1 MLFVVGV
8 AYGIYT
14 DNTGGNR
21 SMLVHPSRPT
31 APHGNYVSWI
41 TRIKRRWELTLDPL
55 TGNSS
60 ERDQLVN
67 RFRTAYEDLAS
78 TVPHLTTDAPF
89 EDLSECL
96 LEAVR
101 TTEIIEVNT
110 RSGGATPQVMWQ
122 NAYSHILV
130 GGQAMD
136 RGFTVEGLTVTY
148 MPRSLGVGNADSIQ
162 QRARFFGYKRLYKGF
177 CRIYLEGRSRR
188 AFEAYVDHETDMH
201 DRLIA
206 HRDAGRPLS
215 EWRRA
220 FFLSAGLNPTRRA
233 LLDVPFIRGMNGD
246 DWFFPRGPHLNPLA
260 VQDNRRVVDEFL
272 GSLELQDDEGH
283 SSRSRGQRHAVANN
297 ISLQEVFEQLLLKLR
312 MVKLSDSLRYY
323 GALMQI
329 RAWLEQHPDET
340 CRVYRMR
347 PTESTFRS
355 VNTSGDMRN
364 LHQGPRNSGGIQIYA
379 GDFHMKADTG
389 ITVQI
394 HYIDIHDSTGVVIE
408 SNVPVV
414 AIWMPAELS
423 RPFLVQE
430 QP

>member
-1 MLFVVGV
+1 
-8 AYGIYT
+8 
-14 DNTGGNR
+14 
-21 SMLVHPSRPT
+21 
-31 APHGNYVSWI
+31 
-41 TRIKRRWELTLDPL
+41 
-55 TGNSS
+55 
-60 ERDQLVN
+60 
-67 RFRTAYEDLAS
+67 
-78 TVPHLTTDAPF
+78 
-89 EDLSECL
+89 
-96 LEAVR
+96 
-101 TTEIIEVNT
+101 
-110 RSGGATPQVMWQ
+110 
-122 NAYSHILV
+122 
-130 GGQAMD
+130 
-136 RGFTVEGLTVTY
+136 
-148 MPRSLGVGNADSIQ
+148 
-162 QRARFFGYKRLYKGF
+162 
-177 CRIYLEGRSRR
+177 
-188 AFEAYVDHETDMH
+188 
-201 DRLIA
+201 
-206 HRDAGRPLS
+206 
-215 EWRRA
+215 
-220 FFLSAGLNPTRRA
+220 
-233 LLDVPFIRGMNGD
+233 VPFIRGMNGD